1 MEITLSRDDKYNIT
15 DIFAYLSQYEDAIIR
30 NDDKSMLPF
39 CADIALKRLFLY
51 DTFPKAFSNINIKRN
66 DILQEIDK
74 YVLEEKCTEGT
85 KKLSMKLKKNVK

>member
-51 DTFPKAFSNINIKRN
+51 DTFPKAFSTIGIKRK

-85 KKLSMKLKKNVK
+85 KKLLMKIKNKVK